1 MGKHIEEYALAHAIS
16 LPPMS
21 YKMYVMFP
29 GSWAQDFVG
38 RFQTGVGGWVGI
50 TAETYVFLDY
60 FAVSVSSLN
69 IL

>member
-16 LPPMS
+16 LPMS

-29 GSWAQDFVG
+29 GTWAQDFVG
-38 RFQTGVGGWVGI
+38 RFQTGVGWVGI
-50 TAETYVFLDY
+50 TAETHVFLDS